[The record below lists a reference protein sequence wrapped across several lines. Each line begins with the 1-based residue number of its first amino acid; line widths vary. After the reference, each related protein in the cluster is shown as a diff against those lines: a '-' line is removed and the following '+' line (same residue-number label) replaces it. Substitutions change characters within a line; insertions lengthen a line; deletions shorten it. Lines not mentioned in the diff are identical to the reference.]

1 MTYLNL
7 ADAPEYIPLL
17 ADWHHTEWATLNPGQ
32 TLEQRIESMQ
42 AFLTESLVPSMF
54 ISLYEGQLAASAAI
68 VACDMES
75 RPEWSPWL
83 ASVYVKPEF
92 RRRGLGSALV
102 TAVMNHAQQQ
112 GLSALYL
119 FTPDQASFYEQLGW
133 QFLEKTRYRDHA
145 VTVMRMRLR
154 TNESQIR

>member
-1 MTYLNL
+1 
-7 ADAPEYIPLL
+7 
-17 ADWHHTEWATLNPGQ
+17 
-32 TLEQRIESMQ
+32 
-42 AFLTESLVPSMF
+42 MF

-133 QFLEKTRYRDHA
+133 QFLEQTRYRDHA